1 MNDEL
6 NKPIFSIII
15 PTFNRSK
22 VLNRAIRSVQNQTFS
37 DFEILVMD
45 DGSTDN
51 SRETVES
58 FADARIKYAWAE
70 NFGGPAAPRNRGLA
84 LAEGEYIAFLDSDD
98 WWHSQK
104 LEVSL
109 KYLEQGAD
117 LVYHDLFV
125 ATKLNQRFFW
135 KKVLAGD
142 LKSPIFDDLLVNGN
156 ALPNSSVV
164 VRKQILQ
171 TIKGFDE
178 DENLIAA
185 EDYDAWLRISKVS
198 EKFKKIPQTLGY
210 YWSGG
215 GNITNPNRILKNL
228 DALSERYADSFVER
242 DVFNSNQRLYF
253 KGRSYYLLKNYKKS
267 KEFLSLVSLRRAP
280 LNVIYWTCKMLLLI
294 NFFYLQKYRPRNSK
308 TFPLDDG

>member
-1 MNDEL
+1 MSHRNDKL
-6 NKPIFSIII
+6 DKPIVSIII

-22 VLNRAIRSVQNQTFS
+22 VLSRAIRSVQNQTFS

-84 LAEGEYIAFLDSDD
+84 LAKGEYIAFLDSDD

-109 KYLEQGAD
+109 KYLEEGAD

-125 ATKLNQRFFW
+125 AKKLNQRFFW

-142 LKSPIFDDLLVNGN
+142 LKSPIFKDLMVNGN

-185 EDYDAWLRISKVS
+185 EDYDAWLRIAKVS

-215 GNITNPNRILKNL
+215 GNISNPSQILKNL
-228 DALSERYADSFVER
+228 NAISERYADAFVEF
-242 DVFNSNQRLYF
+242 DVFHSNHRLYS
-253 KGRSYYLLKNYKKS
+253 KGRSYYILKNYKKS
-267 KEFLSLVSLRRAP
+267 KECLSLVSLRRAP
-280 LNVIYWTCKMLLLI
+280 LSVIYWTCKMLLLI
-294 NFFYLQKYRPRNSK
+294 NFFYLKGLK
-308 TFPLDDG
+308 CKK